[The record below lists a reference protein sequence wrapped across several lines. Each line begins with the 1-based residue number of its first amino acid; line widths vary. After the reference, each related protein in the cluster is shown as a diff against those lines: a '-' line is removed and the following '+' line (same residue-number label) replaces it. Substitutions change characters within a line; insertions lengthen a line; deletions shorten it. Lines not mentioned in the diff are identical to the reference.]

1 MKKILLFASAFA
13 GMFLAGSCQRE
24 NLEPEQTGQQVTF
37 TIEVPAPVQ
46 TKAIADGLN
55 VDELI
60 YEVWITKEPNQ
71 KDLEGA
77 ERLYQATADMVYDK
91 DNNRMKADIGFEPV
105 NDQNFTIL
113 FWAQKKG
120 IDVYDTEWLNA
131 VTYKNLKENAYVAND
146 NRLDAFY
153 AKAYVIDCQTETPTV
168 TLRRPFA
175 QVNLCTT
182 NSKEAEEVEGDY
194 SISLVSS
201 EMRLDAVPTV
211 FNVATSET
219 SKYVVVDFAA
229 HDVPSG
235 DDQKITVNG
244 KQYYYAGMN
253 YVFAGV
259 NTVLTYDIH
268 TKLNGTDEATVN
280 NTIQNVPL
288 KENHRTNIV
297 GNLLTNAAEFDIIVD
312 DEFETPDNIVD
323 EGGSTGGG
331 GSQEPV
337 IDFEIT
343 QDGENLTYTVFT
355 PEGLEA
361 WRQAAQQD
369 ALDDTDR
376 QVNLILGADIKLEY
390 IEGEANW
397 TPVGTYEHPYDGTID
412 GAGHYISDM
421 AIDSEG
427 QPAGFIGAWDGED
440 GGIAAQNLT
449 FRNVHIISS
458 NEYGTGTVVGY
469 GHKKYI
475 IKNCHVK
482 GGSVS
487 GIGGGPCG
495 GLFGGGFGDG
505 FGEGA
510 GGSGKGFGGTAI
522 GCTNSASVITSTITY
537 YVGAIGGFGNA
548 IDCTNTGTVTGS
560 GYYIG
565 GILGGSNGQVTG
577 NKNQG
582 KVTGGVYAGGIVG
595 GIKDGTL
602 ENNSNFGDVYG
613 SEEGKLGGIFGWL
626 DESSTTQSGNTYQ
639 CIVKVIVVD
648 QDFTVKVEPEVTT
661 YTVYTAEGLEMWRAA
676 AHQNAVDKKSDKV
689 NLLLAADIEL
699 PVVEEGSSNWTPLGT
714 TSAPYNGII
723 DGAGFTISNLTISGG
738 SNVGFIGAASYG
750 GNVVTNLKLDNVNIS
765 GAKNVGAVIGQ
776 VTNDGK
782 VDNCHVLSGNVT
794 GTGDHVGGI
803 LGYSEYYGGV
813 SNSSNEAEVSGASY
827 VGGIAGH
834 AYATKS
840 INKGNVTG
848 TGNYVAGVYA
858 VYALGNRTENQNFGD
873 VTGVDRV
880 AGITANGNSTYS
892 HNEGNIT
899 GRDNVAGITCGN
911 GSSYLGNLGTC
922 TNKGGIKGRDYV
934 AGIISVSSNSVA
946 DCVNEGVIEGEQYV
960 AGIASSFKSRSGY
973 NNTALARNENKGN
986 VSGKAYVSG
995 IVAIVTGN
1003 YNCNITEN
1011 TNSADITAE
1020 DRLAGILAYNENANV
1035 VHNTNSGKIS
1045 GYTNVAYFVGSQ
1057 NPSYSPDTVTG
1068 NVNTGSLDILE
1079 NNDFTRT
1086 VDGTAVS
1093 YIVYTQ
1099 KGFEA
1104 WVAEAHKSVE
1114 EGFACNLTL
1123 ETDIELPIPSGEE
1136 SNWTPIGSESKNY
1149 KGNIDGKNHCIYN
1162 LTVKESR
1169 AGMGFIGYISSGSI
1183 KNLNL
1188 ANVKVIQSVTSN
1200 YNCVGGIA
1208 GRSAVNIENCHVLS
1222 GTIVGLD
1229 DWVGGIAGFCSKTIT
1244 GCTNY
1249 ASVTGAEKGYYTNGY
1264 VGGITGEGN
1273 VVSCKNYG
1281 AVLGYNK
1288 YTGGCTGR
1296 GNATDCQNFASV
1308 TKGEKGTDTGGITG
1322 SGKAENCSNSG
1333 NVTGYESVGGI
1344 SGNGDA
1350 VNCENSGTVTGSSK
1364 SVGGIVGYFHGTS
1377 HKVVECIN
1385 SGVVS
1390 GTTQVGGII
1399 GYASMGSVTDCKN
1412 SAKVSATGNKVGG
1425 IVGSYSGYSNQSLSG
1440 CENSGD
1446 VYSDGSYVGGIAGE
1460 TSDNNCVLTTSINR
1474 GNVTGKD
1481 YVGGIAGNAIT
1492 VTDCHNSGNVSGN
1505 QSVGGIAGSKVTAS
1519 KPISGSEN
1527 KGAVTGVSYLG
1538 GIVGFADAG
1547 TVTDNTHSGKVSG
1560 QDKVGGI
1567 VGYNEEAI
1575 VTYNTHA
1582 GAAEALTNVAAIV
1595 AYQDPS
1601 FSPDIVTGNV
1611 DNGTETSLAP
1621 TDYTREVNGSNIY
1634 YKVYTASGL
1643 LTWMQEAAEGASSN
1657 SKIVHLELMADVT
1670 LPADAVWTPIGR
1682 NYYNYTSY
1690 SYKGNVDGHGHTI
1703 SNLTINAETNQA
1715 GFIGSLAIGTVK
1727 NLKFANV
1734 NVSSTTSYTGVV
1746 VGYNR
1751 SGTIE
1756 NCHVLSGTISS
1767 TNTYTGGIVGYGPT
1781 DAVSVTNC
1789 TNAAVISSTSSDV
1802 GGIAGRSDVDN
1813 CKNTAQVSG
1822 TSHVGGITGFGDVND
1837 SENSASVTGTREYVG
1852 GITAEGNVARSKNF
1866 GDVATANTRD
1876 RVGGITAYGDVT
1888 DSDNTGNVSGKNN
1901 LGGITGQGGA
1911 INCTNTG
1918 DVTSHGNQSKTG
1930 GISGYSK
1937 KDISNCTN
1945 TGNVS
1950 GQHDMGGIVGYIEG
1964 GKVSSCE
1971 NSGSVTGWQ
1980 DTGGI
1985 AGYSSVD
1992 VEQCTNRGKV
2002 VSTSSYVGGIVGR
2015 STNGSTISGCKNYA
2029 DVTSTSSS
2037 GFTKSHINIGGIA
2050 GYAGGE
2056 AAVLANYNE
2065 GNVYGYNQIGGIVGG
2080 IDAGTLSNNENK
2092 GDVSHKLNTYVGLIA
2107 GKIGSSTVT
2116 DDNIAG
2122 GQLIQ
2127 IQ

>member
-1 MKKILLFASAFA
+1 MVS
-13 GMFLAGSCQRE
+13 AGSCQKE
-24 NLEPEQTGQQVTF
+24 ITDGIDDGGAKVSLTLQTVDQQTR
-37 TIEVPAPVQ
+37 
-46 TKAIADGLN
+46 AIADASNIDILHWEIYPEDVLDAAKPLAKGSERDTDGDGVFTL
-55 VDELI
+55 DLSLI
-60 YEVWITKEPNQ
+60 
-71 KDLEGA
+71 L
-77 ERLYQATADMVYDK
+77 
-91 DNNRMKADIGFEPV
+91 
-105 NDQNFTIL
+105 DQTYNFI
-113 FWAQKKG
+113 FWAQVDPEEGKEHYDVSDLRRVG
-120 IDVYDTEWLNA
+120 IRTYDDE
-131 VTYKNLKENAYVAND
+131 KAND
-146 NRLDAFY
+146 ESRAAFFAHETIHVSGSIEETITLY
-153 AKAYVIDCQTETPTV
+153 RPFSQLNLGTETY
-168 TLRRPFA
+168 
-175 QVNLCTT
+175 
-182 NSKEAEEVEGDY
+182 D
-194 SISLVSS
+194 VSS
-201 EMRLDAVPTV
+201 LNLTESLKVNYSEITAYGIADTFNTITGEGEGSREVHFQQNITPNGDEDAVKKILEV
-211 FNVATSET
+211 NNTS
-219 SKYVVVDFAA
+219 
-229 HDVPSG
+229 
-235 DDQKITVNG
+235 
-244 KQYYYAGMN
+244 YYWLGMN
-253 YVFAGV
+253 YLIV
-259 NTVLTYDIH
+259 NGNSDNVKVDMKFH
-268 TKLNGTDEATVN
+268 TTHGEVELSID
-280 NTIQNVPL
+280 NVPV
-288 KENHRTNIV
+288 KENYRTNII
-297 GNLLTNAAEFDIIVD
+297 GDLLTSEAFFKIVV
-312 DEFETPDNIVD
+312 DEKFQTPDNIVGD
-323 EGGSTGGG
+323 EGGSEEGG
-331 GSQEPV
+331 ETPV
-337 IDFEIT
+337 PNFVIT
-343 QDGENLTYTVFT
+343 QDGDDLTYTVFT

-361 WRQAAQQD
+361 WRQAAHQD

-376 QVNLILGADIKLEY
+376 KIHLILGADIILEY

-397 TPVGTYEHPYDGTID
+397 TPVGTYNHPYDGTID

-421 AIDSEG
+421 SIDSEG
-427 QPAGFIGAWDGED
+427 EPAGFIGAWDGEE
-440 GGIAAQNLT
+440 GGIVAQNLI
-449 FRNVHIISS
+449 FRNVHILSS

-475 IKNCHVK
+475 IKDCHVK

-495 GLFGGGFGDG
+495 GLFGGGFEDG
-505 FGEGA
+505 FGEGT

-522 GCTNSASVITSTITY
+522 RCTNSASVITSTITY
-537 YVGAIGGFGNA
+537 YVGGIGGFGNA

-595 GIKDGTL
+595 GIEDGTL
-602 ENNSNFGDVYG
+602 ENNSNFGDVFG
-613 SEEGKLGGIFGWL
+613 TEEGKLGGIFGWL

-648 QDFTVKVEPEVTT
+648 QDFTVKIEPEVTT
-661 YTVYTAEGLEMWRAA
+661 YTVYTAEGLEIWRAA

-723 DGAGFTISNLTISGG
+723 EGAGFTISNLTISGG
-738 SNVGFIGAASYG
+738 SNVGFIGAASYK

-782 VDNCHVLSGNVT
+782 VDNCHVLSGKVT

-803 LGYSEYYGGV
+803 LGYSDYYGGV
-813 SNSSNEAEVSGASY
+813 SNSSNEAEISGASY
-827 VGGIAGH
+827 VGGIAGR

-840 INKGNVTG
+840 INRGNVTG
-848 TGNYVAGVYA
+848 TGNYVAGVYGS
-858 VYALGNRTENQNFGD
+858 YRYGNTTENQNFGD
-873 VTGVDRV
+873 ITGVDRV
-880 AGITANGNSTYS
+880 AGITADGNSTYS
-892 HNEGNIT
+892 HNEGDIT
-899 GRDNVAGITCGN
+899 GRDYVAGITCGN
-911 GSSYLGNLGTC
+911 GSSVHGNLGAC
-922 TNKGGIKGRDYV
+922 TNKGDIKGRDYV
-934 AGIISVSSNSVA
+934 AGIISSSSNSLA
-946 DCVNEGVIEGEQYV
+946 DCVNEGMIEGEQYV
-960 AGIASSFKSRSGY
+960 SGIASSLYSRDGY
-973 NNTALARNENKGN
+973 NKTALARNENKGN
-986 VSGKAYVSG
+986 VSGVGYVSG
-995 IVAIVTGN
+995 IVSIISGTD
-1003 YNCNITEN
+1003 NCNVTEN
-1011 TNSADITAE
+1011 TNSGNIAGE
-1020 DRLAGILAYNENANV
+1020 DRVAAILASNENANV
-1035 VHNTNSGKIS
+1035 VHNTNSGNIS
-1045 GYTNVAYFVGSQ
+1045 GYTNVAYFVGRQ

-1099 KGFEA
+1099 KGFET

-1114 EGFACNLTL
+1114 EGYACNLTL
-1123 ETDIELPIPSGEE
+1123 ETDIVLPAVADGE
-1136 SNWTPIGSESKNY
+1136 SNWTPIGNY
-1149 KGNIDGKNHCIYN
+1149 AGTYTPNHYNGNIDGNGHTISN
-1162 LTVKESR
+1162 LTVNTTVSG
-1169 AGMGFIGYISSGSI
+1169 AGFIGQINGGYI
-1183 KNLNL
+1183 KNLNF
-1188 ANVKVIQSVTSN
+1188 ANVNIKSTSSN
-1200 YNCVGGIA
+1200 VAVCA
-1208 GRSAVNIENCHVLS
+1208 GVVSAMAVRIENCHVLS
-1222 GTIVGLD
+1222 GTVQASGYVAAIAGRDDSSNPSHSYIVLNCSNRAAVTGNGKY
-1229 DWVGGIAGFCSKTIT
+1229 VGGIAAYMSCEN
-1244 GCTNY
+1244 CQNY
-1249 ASVTGAEKGYYTNGY
+1249 ANVTN
-1264 VGGITGEGN
+1264 N
-1273 VVSCKNYG
+1273 SNSD
-1281 AVLGYNK
+1281 
-1288 YTGGCTGR
+1288 YTGGIAGQGKVR
-1296 GNATDCQNFASV
+1296 GSTNTANVS
-1308 TKGEKGTDTGGITG
+1308 GYSRTGGITG
-1322 SGKAENCSNSG
+1322 TDDAENCSNSG

-1364 SVGGIVGYFHGTS
+1364 SVGGIVGYIHGSS

-1425 IVGSYSGYSNQSLSG
+1425 IVGSYSGYSNQSLTS

-1460 TSDNNCVLTTSINR
+1460 TSNNNCVLTTSINR

-1481 YVGGIAGNAIT
+1481 YVGGITGNAIT
-1492 VTDCHNSGNVSGN
+1492 VTDCDNYGNVSGSH
-1505 QSVGGIAGSKVTAS
+1505 SVGGIAGSKLTAGKS
-1519 KPISGSEN
+1519 ISGSEN
-1527 KGAVTGVSYLG
+1527 KGTVTGVSYLG

-1547 TVTDNTHSGKVSG
+1547 TVTGNTHSGKVSG

-1567 VGYNEEAI
+1567 VGYNEETA

-1611 DNGTETSLAP
+1611 DNGTETLLAP
-1621 TDYTREVNGSNIY
+1621 TDYTREVNGSDIY

-1657 SKIVHLELMADVT
+1657 SKIVHLELMADIT
-1670 LPADAVWTPIGR
+1670 LPADAVWTPIGD
-1682 NYYNYTSY
+1682 NHYNYTSY

-1715 GFIGSLAIGTVK
+1715 GFIGSLAIGSVK

-1789 TNAAVISSTSSDV
+1789 TNAAVISSTSSNV
-1802 GGIAGRSDVDN
+1802 GGIAGRSDVEK
-1813 CKNTAQVSG
+1813 CKNTALVSG

-1837 SENSASVTGTREYVG
+1837 SENSASVTGTKEYVG
-1852 GITAEGNVARSKNF
+1852 GISAEGNVARSKNY

-1888 DSDNTGNVSGKNN
+1888 DSENTGNVSGKNN

-1911 INCTNTG
+1911 VNCTNTG
-1918 DVTSHGNQSKTG
+1918 DVTSHGNQCKTG

-1937 KDISNCTN
+1937 TDISNCTN

-1950 GQHDMGGIVGYIEG
+1950 GQNDMGGIVGYIEG

-1971 NSGSVTGWQ
+1971 NSGSVTGWK

-1985 AGYSSVD
+1985 AGYSSVNI
-1992 VEQCTNRGKV
+1992 EQCTNRGKV
-2002 VSTSSYVGGIVGR
+2002 VSTSAYVGGVAGR
-2015 STNGSTISGCKNYA
+2015 LADAAISGCQNYA
-2029 DVTSTSSS
+2029 EVTSTNTSVGGLAGYVTGTASVSSS
-2037 GFTKSHINIGGIA
+2037 
-2050 GYAGGE
+2050 
-2056 AAVLANYNE
+2056 YNE
-2065 GNVYGYNQIGGIVGG
+2065 GRVQGNDQVGG
-2080 IDAGTLSNNENK
+2080 LIGYMTAGTVSQNENK
-2092 GDVSHKLNTYVGLIA
+2092 GDVYYVKNTYVGLIV
-2107 GKIGSSTVT
+2107 GRNTSGTVT

-2122 GQLIQ
+2122 GQLVQ
-2127 IQ
+2127 VL